1 MKFFDTRFLRALGLI
16 QCSILIK
23 KNTVKTEIYL
33 TEQLVPVDYGSCDGT
48 NKLELA
54 VNWCEEQLKNW
65 KGCAERT
72 KWNSWKF
79 HSDNEA
85 DKFITYYNLACPH
98 FIKQ

>member
-1 MKFFDTRFLRALGLI
+1 MTFFDPSFLRALGLI

-23 KNTVKTEIYL
+23 KNTIGTEIYL
-33 TEQLVPVDYGSCDGT
+33 TEHLVPVDYGSCDGT

-54 VNWCEEQLKNW
+54 VNWCNEQLKNW
-65 KGCAERT
+65 KGCTGRT

-79 HSDNEA
+79 HYNNEA

-98 FIKQ
+98 FIQQ